1 MAVMVVLPAARPN
14 VGNTVFPAVTELGLV
29 LARIFANTELNLVNI
44 EI

>member
-1 MAVMVVLPAARPN
+1 MAVIVVLTAASPN
-14 VGNTVFPAVTELGLV
+14 VGDTVFPTVTELGLV